1 MAYVKVYSLPAVIAL
16 LLHAFIALFLFTGF
30 GLFELIEKE
39 ESVVPLALQATLIIR
54 ERKPKPTQLA
64 PQSPTAVRP
73 ETDGSNEDS
82 QDLGVET
89 DLAEEELERLK
100 RFEELRLSLL
110 ASEIEGEIQELE
122 TNIIDDE
129 ISLYV
134 RGIYGS
140 VVENWS
146 RPPSA
151 TNDMEARLLV
161 ELYPNGDLISVG
173 IVKSSGNDAFD
184 RSAEAAVRKAVP
196 FELPSDSNLY
206 TKRFRSFHLLFKP
219 TDLLK

>member
-1 MAYVKVYSLPAVIAL
+1 MGFLKVYTLPAVIAV
-16 LLHAFIALFLFTGF
+16 LLHAFVALFLFTGF
-30 GLFELIEKE
+30 GLFNLIERKQ
-39 ESVVPLALQATLIIR
+39 SLVSPAMNATLIVR
-54 ERKPKPTQLA
+54 ERQPKPTQSA
-64 PQSPTAVRP
+64 PQSPTTVATDAV
-73 ETDGSNEDS
+73 DS
-82 QDLGVET
+82 DDESEQGIET
-89 DLAEEELERLK
+89 DLSEEDLERMK
-100 RFEELRLSLL
+100 RFEELRQSML
-110 ASEIEGEIQELE
+110 ANEIEGEIQELE
-122 TNIIDDE
+122 ANIIDDE

-134 RGIYGS
+134 RGIYTA

-151 TNDMEARLLV
+151 SNDMEARLLV
-161 ELYPNGDLISVG
+161 ELYPSGDLISVG

-206 TKRFRSFHLLFKP
+206 TKRFRTFHLRFKP

>member
-1 MAYVKVYSLPAVIAL
+1 MGFLKVYTLPAAIAV
-16 LLHAFIALFLFTGF
+16 LLHAFVALFLFTGF
-30 GLFELIEKE
+30 GLFNLIERK
-39 ESVVPLALQATLIIR
+39 ESVVPLAMQATLIVR

-64 PQSPTAVRP
+64 PQAPATVA
-73 ETDGSNEDS
+73 TDSGEDES
-82 QDLGVET
+82 EQGIET
-89 DLAEEELERLK
+89 DLSEEDLERMK
-100 RFEELRLSLL
+100 RFEELRQSLL

-122 TNIIDDE
+122 ANIIDDE

-134 RGIYGS
+134 RGIYTA

-151 TNDMEARLLV
+151 SNDMEARLLV
-161 ELYPNGDLISVG
+161 ELYPSGDLISVG

-196 FELPSDSNLY
+196 FELPSDANLY
-206 TKRFRSFHLLFKP
+206 TKRFRTFHLRFKP

>member
-1 MAYVKVYSLPAVIAL
+1 MGLLKVYTLPATIAL

-30 GLFELIEKE
+30 GLFNLIESR
-39 ESVVPLALQATLIIR
+39 ESVVPFAMQATLIVR
-54 ERKPKPTQLA
+54 ERQPRPTQLA
-64 PQSPTAVRP
+64 PQAPASVVADSGESDDSETA
-73 ETDGSNEDS
+73 
-82 QDLGVET
+82 GVET
-89 DLAEEELERLK
+89 DLSEEDLERMK
-100 RFEELRLSLL
+100 RFEELRQSLL
-110 ASEIEGEIQELE
+110 SSEIEGEIQELE
-122 TNIIDDE
+122 ANIIDDE

-134 RGIYGS
+134 RGIYTA

-151 TNDMEARLLV
+151 SNDMEARLLV
-161 ELYPNGDLISVG
+161 ELYPSGDLISVG

-196 FELPSDSNLY
+196 FELPSDANLY
-206 TKRFRSFHLLFKP
+206 TKRFRTFHLRFKP

>member
-1 MAYVKVYSLPAVIAL
+1 MGFFKVYTLPAAIAV
-16 LLHAFIALFLFTGF
+16 LLHAFVALFLFTGF
-30 GLFELIEKE
+30 GLFNLIERK
-39 ESVVPLALQATLIIR
+39 ESVVPLAMQATLIVR
-54 ERKPKPTQLA
+54 EQKPKPTQLA
-64 PQSPTAVRP
+64 PQAPATVTSDTGNDD
-73 ETDGSNEDS
+73 ESEQGI
-82 QDLGVET
+82 ET
-89 DLAEEELERLK
+89 DLSDEDLERMK
-100 RFEELRLSLL
+100 RFEELRQSLL

-122 TNIIDDE
+122 ANIIDDE

-134 RGIYGS
+134 RGIYTA

-151 TNDMEARLLV
+151 SNDMEARLLV
-161 ELYPNGDLISVG
+161 ELYPSGDLISVG

-196 FELPSDSNLY
+196 FELPSDANLY
-206 TKRFRSFHLLFKP
+206 TKRFRTFHLRFKP

>member
-1 MAYVKVYSLPAVIAL
+1 MGFLKIYTLPAVIAV
-16 LLHAFIALFLFTGF
+16 LLHTFIALFLFTGF
-30 GLFELIEKE
+30 GLFNLIDGE
-39 ESVVPLALQATLIIR
+39 ESVVSLTMQATLIVR
-54 ERKPKPTQLA
+54 ERQPKPTQLA
-64 PQSPTAVRP
+64 PQAPAIVD
-73 ETDGSNEDS
+73 TDSGESDNDSENE
-82 QDLGVET
+82 GVET
-89 DLAEEELERLK
+89 DLSEEDLERRK
-100 RFEELRLSLL
+100 RFEELRQSLL

-122 TNIIDDE
+122 ANIIDDE

-134 RGIYGS
+134 RGIYTA

-151 TNDMEARLLV
+151 SNDMEARLLV
-161 ELYPNGDLISVG
+161 ELYPSGDLISVG

-196 FELPSDSNLY
+196 FELPSDPNLY
-206 TKRFRSFHLLFKP
+206 TKRFRTFHLRFKP